1 MATIL
6 LTHAEAAGAHYYDD
20 AALARLREL
29 GEVRLNESGRPL
41 ATRHWPA
48 CGSSARCASTRVAG
62 PLLRGIGLRELGE
75 VRLNESGRPLAT
87 SQLIALA
94 RGCEVIVSDRATEG
108 PAAAFEQLRG
118 LVAFV
123 LPARPPEPARI
134 PTVAWTL

>member
-6 LTHAEAAGAHYYDD
+6 LTHAEAARAHYYGY

-41 ATRHWPA
+41 ITP
-48 CGSSARCASTRVAG
+48 
-62 PLLRGIGLRELGE
+62 
-75 VRLNESGRPLAT
+75 
-87 SQLIALA
+87 QLIALA

-108 PAAAFEQLRG
+108 PAAAFEQLPG

-123 LPARPPEPARI
+123 LPARRPRACADSHGRMDPLNHCRAHG
-134 PTVAWTL
+134 